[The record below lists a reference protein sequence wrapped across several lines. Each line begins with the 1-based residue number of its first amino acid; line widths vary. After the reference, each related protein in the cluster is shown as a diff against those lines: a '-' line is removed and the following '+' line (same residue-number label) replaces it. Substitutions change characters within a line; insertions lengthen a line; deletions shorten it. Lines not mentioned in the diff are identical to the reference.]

1 MKTIYLA
8 CFLPEEFR
16 RRHQDEMENDRVINK
31 MPDTYPNRFGHHM
44 TVKFRPSEADC
55 REIQALFG
63 LPITLTIIGG
73 VAAEVLAVVIDKERL
88 LSDYGLV
95 VANDIAHITIATME
109 GVKPFKSN
117 EVLSRGD
124 WLSREPHSI
133 PSTLGAW
140 NVSEEFPQGAIDY
153 TQMVVDGVSIPPRP
167 DLIHRSWKAK
177 K

>member
-8 CFLPEEFR
+8 CFLPESFR
-16 RRHQDEMENDRVINK
+16 KQMHDREDAFREAYPNEPV
-31 MPDTYPNRFGHHM
+31 DYPNRFAHHM

-63 LPITLTIIGG
+63 LPINLTIIGS
-73 VAAEVLAVVIDKERL
+73 VAAEVQAVVVDKEQL

-95 VANDIAHITIATME
+95 VANDIAHITMATAE

-117 EVLSRGD
+117 EVLSRGN
-124 WLSREPHSI
+124 WSSSEPTI
-133 PSTLGAW
+133 WPSCLGAW
-140 NVSEEFPQGAIDY
+140 NVSEEFPRGAIDY
-153 TQMVVDGVSIPPRP
+153 NQMVVDGVSILPRP
-167 DLIHRSWKAK
+167 RSWRAK